1 MTSYIGS
8 LSCLVK
14 GLEGDQRTQKY
25 RHGLRQDIPRNQ
37 RLSPMSWSG
46 ASLPE
51 VSPFFGMFPPVSK
64 QEGREQGVGLAKF
77 IQVYP

>member
-51 VSPFFGMFPPVSK
+51 VSPFFGMREGSK
-64 QEGREQGVGLAKF
+64 VLGWPSLFRF
-77 IQVYP
+77 IHKML

>member
-14 GLEGDQRTQKY
+14 GLESDQRTQKY

-51 VSPFFGMFPPVSK
+51 VSPFFGMFRVLK
-64 QEGREQGVGLAKF
+64 QEGREQGIGLAKF